1 MGLLTAKPSS
11 AKIKEGDSWF
21 LDTDERPDWQT
32 QFGNR
37 QPIKLEIGFGMG
49 DFLIEMAAREPHHNF
64 IGIDFYHKGI
74 RKLMIRIRN
83 LGLNNIRVVHG
94 DVRNKIPLL
103 FQDGALDTI
112 YINFPD
118 PWPKKRHKKRRLIK
132 PELVKLLAQ
141 KLAPMGRVCL
151 ATDSGTYAREML
163 EYFNACSLFQ
173 NMERKSG
180 FLEDRGDLPKTKF
193 EKSFIYAGDKIH
205 YLEYFR
211 LAGDRKTEKSK
222 KIPLAEEKTNESQES
237 GSKVEAN
244 DKLLFEKL
252 KNAES
257 SAKDACD
264 LKKVADNLADAGNK
278 EWAKKVYRKATDRAQ
293 DSLDF
298 NWLAYS
304 ISETLGDKG
313 WAREIY
319 KQAECNAENGLE
331 FNWLAYSISE
341 TLGDKDWAK
350 KLYKRAEGQ
359 TENIREL
366 CDLADS
372 ISETLGDK
380 NWAGEIYKQAEDKAE
395 EYSDFYE
402 LANSI
407 YEKLADRQ
415 WTKELSKKA
424 EDKAEDSSDLH
435 SLGEYLCEKL
445 GDKKW
450 AKKVYGKA
458 GSKAKNSDDFCDLAD
473 SLCKILGDEE
483 WAIRLYKKAEGKAE
497 KSCEFRN
504 LADSLCEN
512 LGDKEWARKL
522 YKKAE
527 DKAETFY
534 EFRWLAECLCKN
546 LGDKEWAKKI
556 YKKAA
561 GKAKDPSDFN
571 RLANSVY
578 EKLGGSL
585 KGEQ

>member
-11 AKIKEGDSWF
+11 AKIKEGDPWF
-21 LDTDERPDWQT
+21 LDVDEHPDWQT

-49 DFLIEMAAREPHHNF
+49 DFLIEMAAREPHNNF

-74 RKLMIRIRN
+74 RKLMTRIRN

-132 PELVKLLAQ
+132 PEFVKLLAQ
-141 KLAPMGRVCL
+141 KLVPMGRVCL
-151 ATDSGTYAREML
+151 ATDSGTYAQEML

-173 NMERKSG
+173 NMDRKSG
-180 FLEDRGDLPKTKF
+180 FLGDRGDLPKTKF

-211 LAGDRKTEKSK
+211 LAVDGKTEKSFK
-222 KIPLAEEKTNESQES
+222 KIPLAEGKTNEPKE
-237 GSKVEAN
+237 GEGKTEAN
-244 DKLLFEKL
+244 DKVLFKKL

-257 SAKDACD
+257 NAKDACD
-264 LKKVADNLADAGNK
+264 LKKVADSLAGAGDK
-278 EWAKKVYRKATDRAQ
+278 EWAKKVYRKATDQAQ

-304 ISETLGDKG
+304 ISEALGDKA

-319 KQAECNAENGLE
+319 KHAEDKSENGLE

-341 TLGDKDWAK
+341 ALGDKAWAK
-350 KLYKRAEGQ
+350 KLYKNAEGQ

-380 NWAGEIYKQAEDKAE
+380 GWAREIYKQAEDKAE

-402 LANSI
+402 LANSV
-407 YEKLADRQ
+407 YEKLGNKQ
-415 WTKELSKKA
+415 WARALSK
-424 EDKAEDSSDLH
+424 EIEGKAEDSSDLY
-435 SLGEYLCEKL
+435 SLGEYLYERL
-445 GDKKW
+445 GDKEW
-450 AKKVYGKA
+450 AKKLYGKA
-458 GSKAKNSDDFCDLAD
+458 ESKAKDSDDFCNLAD
-473 SLCKILGDEE
+473 SLCKIFGDEE
-483 WAIRLYKKAEGKAE
+483 WALRLYKKAEDKAE
-497 KSCEFRN
+497 KSCEFRD
-504 LADSLCEN
+504 LANSLYKN
-512 LGDKEWARKL
+512 LGDKDWARKL

-534 EFRWLAECLCKN
+534 EFRWLVECLCKN
-546 LGDKEWAKKI
+546 LEDKKWTRKV

-561 GKAKDPSDFN
+561 GEAKYASDFN
-571 RLANSVY
+571 RLSSSV
-578 EKLGGSL
+578 L
-585 KGEQ
+585 

>member
-11 AKIKEGDSWF
+11 AKIKEGDPWF
-21 LDTDERPDWQT
+21 LDVDERPDWQT

-49 DFLIEMAAREPHHNF
+49 DFLIEMATREPYHNF

-74 RKLMIRIRN
+74 QKLINRIRN

-103 FQDGALDTI
+103 FQDGTLDTI

-132 PELVKLLAQ
+132 PELVMLLAQ

-151 ATDSGTYAREML
+151 ATDSGTYAREIL

-211 LAGDRKTEKSK
+211 LTDDRKTEKSK
-222 KIPLAEEKTNESQES
+222 KIPLAEEKTNESKES
-237 GSKVEAN
+237 GSKVEIN
-244 DKLLFEKL
+244 DKLRFEKL

-257 SAKDACD
+257 NAKDACD
-264 LKKVADNLADAGNK
+264 LKKVADGLADAGSK
-278 EWAKKVYRKATDRAQ
+278 EWAKKVYRKATDQAQ

-304 ISETLGDKG
+304 ISELLDDKD

-319 KQAECNAENGLE
+319 KQAEDKAENGLD

-350 KLYKRAEGQ
+350 KLYKKAEGR
-359 TENIREL
+359 TENVREL

-380 NWAGEIYKQAEDKAE
+380 DWIEEIYKQAEDKAE

-402 LANSI
+402 LANNL
-407 YEKLADRQ
+407 YEKLANKQ
-415 WTKELSKKA
+415 WARALSKEI
-424 EDKAEDSSDLH
+424 EDRAEDSSDFH
-435 SLGEYLCEKL
+435 SLGEYLCARL
-445 GDKKW
+445 GDEEW
-450 AKKVYGKA
+450 AKRVYGKA
-458 GSKAKNSDDFCDLAD
+458 ESKAKDSDDFCGLAD
-473 SLCKILGDEE
+473 SLCEIFGDEE
-483 WAIRLYKKAEGKAE
+483 WAIRLYKKAENKAE

-504 LADSLCEN
+504 LGSSLYKN

-527 DKAETFY
+527 DQAEVFY
-534 EFRWLAECLCKN
+534 EFRWLVECLYKN
-546 LGDKEWAKKI
+546 LGDKEWAKKV

-561 GKAKDPSDFN
+561 NRAKDPSDFN
-571 RLANSVY
+571 RLTNSVY
-578 EKLGGSL
+578 ENLGSSL

>member
-11 AKIKEGDSWF
+11 AKIKERDPWF
-21 LDTDERPDWQT
+21 LDIDELPDWQT
-32 QFGNR
+32 QFGNH
-37 QPIKLEIGFGMG
+37 QPIKLEIGFGTG
-49 DFLIEMAAREPHHNF
+49 DFLIEMAARESHHNF

-74 RKLMIRIRN
+74 RKLMTRIRN

-103 FQDGALDTI
+103 FQNETLDTV

-132 PELVKLLAQ
+132 PKFVKLLAQ

-163 EYFNACSLFQ
+163 EYFNACSLLQ
-173 NMERKSG
+173 NVERKSG
-180 FLEDRGDLPKTKF
+180 FLENRGDLPKTKF

-211 LAGDRKTEKSK
+211 LADDGKTEKLK
-222 KIPLAEEKTNESQES
+222 KISLAEEKTNEPEKS
-237 GSKVEAN
+237 GGTVEAN

-252 KNAES
+252 MNAES

-278 EWAKKVYRKATDRAQ
+278 EWAKKVYRKAMGQAQ

-304 ISETLGDKG
+304 VSEVLGDKG
-313 WAREIY
+313 WARKIY
-319 KQAECNAENGLE
+319 KQAEDKAENGLD
-331 FNWLAYSISE
+331 FNWLGYSISE

-350 KLYKRAEGQ
+350 KLYKKAEGQ
-359 TENIREL
+359 TENVREL

-372 ISETLGDK
+372 ISETLDDK
-380 NWAGEIYKQAEDKAE
+380 DWAGEIYKQAEDKAE

-402 LANSI
+402 LANNIS
-407 YEKLADRQ
+407 EKLANKQ
-415 WTKELSKKA
+415 WARALSR
-424 EDKAEDSSDLH
+424 EIEGKAEDSSDLN
-435 SLGEYLCEKL
+435 SLGEYLHER
-445 GDKKW
+445 
-450 AKKVYGKA
+450 
-458 GSKAKNSDDFCDLAD
+458 
-473 SLCKILGDEE
+473 LGDEE
-483 WAIRLYKKAEGKAE
+483 WAKRVYGKAESKAKDSDDFCNLGDSLRKTFGDEEWALKLYKKAEDKAE

-504 LADSLCEN
+504 LANSLHKN

-527 DKAETFY
+527 DKAEAFY
-534 EFRWLAECLCKN
+534 EFRWLVECLCKN
-546 LGDKEWAKKI
+546 LGDKEWAKKV

-561 GKAKDPSDFN
+561 NRARDPSDFN
-571 RLANSVY
+571 RLTNSVY
-578 EKLGGSL
+578 ENLGSSL
-585 KGEQ
+585 KGGQ